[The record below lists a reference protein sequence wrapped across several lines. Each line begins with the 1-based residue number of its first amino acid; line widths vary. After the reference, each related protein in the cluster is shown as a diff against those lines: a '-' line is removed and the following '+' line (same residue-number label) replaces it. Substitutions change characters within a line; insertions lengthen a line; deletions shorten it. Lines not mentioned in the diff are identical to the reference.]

1 MRALS
6 SMLST
11 GLLLLVAGVGLAQE
25 AALPAPP
32 STEAEKNALLDRIIA
47 NQKKSDEAM
56 NIYERI
62 ERVETRKNAS
72 DPAPSESRY
81 FRVFPAG
88 TGIDHI
94 PVGPDGKPRDPAAYR
109 ADIEKLAHA
118 LAWAAEDGPDQREAY
133 EKVAKKLRERNEL
146 IDATRTAFLYTFVGD
161 DTRNGRVLFKYRMQ
175 PNPAYKPTSRATTI
189 FTKVNGFVWIDP
201 ASSQLARVEGEVT
214 GDISIGIFLGK
225 IYKGSHFMQERYEA
239 AAGLWLP
246 SFSQFDFDGRK
257 FIIPFSIHQRTFYS
271 QFRRVGPPGQAL
283 ALIRAELDGPVRT
296 PADP

>member
-6 SMLST
+6 SILCT
-11 GLLLLVAGVGLAQE
+11 GLLLLVAGVGLAQD

-32 STEAEKNALLDRIIA
+32 RSEAEKNALLDRIIA

-56 NIYERI
+56 NVYERI
-62 ERVETRKNAS
+62 ERVETRKNSS
-72 DPAPSESRY
+72 DPAPSETRY

-94 PVGPDGKPRDPAAYR
+94 PVGPDGKPRDHAAYR
-109 ADIEKLAHA
+109 AELEKLAHA
-118 LAWAAEDGPDQREAY
+118 LAWASEDGPDQREAY

-161 DTRNGRVLFKYRMQ
+161 DARNGRALFKYRMQ

-201 ASSQLARVEGEVT
+201 ASSQLARVEGEIT

-225 IYKGSHFMQERYEA
+225 IYKGSRFMQERYEA
-239 AAGLWLP
+239 APGLWLP

-271 QFRRVGPPGQAL
+271 QYRRVGPPEKAL